1 MKLSRFRD
9 SKLFFWTIEVLAVVA
24 VVFILLQMK
33 YIFSPIGIIVSTLF
47 MPILVAGFLFYLFNP
62 LVLFLEKRKVP
73 RILSVIIIFIAF
85 IALIVLAIMQ
95 LGPTLAD
102 QVTELA
108 KAIPGYWQDFE
119 KWLQGLS
126 NNSSLQG
133 VDLKAELEKL
143 NISLP
148 KIMSVVV
155 DGVASSFGAIV
166 SFVSGF
172 VMILVTVPFIVFYM
186 FKDGHK
192 FVESS
197 GKFFPAAIRT
207 EAKQIIKE
215 MNKTISTYISSQ
227 AIDCIVVGIFTFV
240 GYLII
245 GQPYALLF
253 GLIAGATNIIPYLGP
268 FIGAAPAVIVAL
280 FTSPLQAL
288 LVIIVVTIVQQLDS
302 NLLSPYI
309 MGKSLSIHPLTIII
323 ILIVAGNLAGIFG
336 MILGVPVYAV
346 VKTVIVNVNRLIK
359 LRRTELALENN
370 PPDNPAPKI

>member
-9 SKLFFWTIEVLAVVA
+9 SKLFFWTIEVLAIVA

-85 IALIVLAIMQ
+85 IALIILAIMQ

-359 LRRTELALENN
+359 LRRNELALENN

>member
-9 SKLFFWTIEVLAVVA
+9 SKLFFWTIEVLAIVA

-33 YIFSPIGIIVSTLF
+33 YIFSPIGIVISTLF

-359 LRRTELALENN
+359 LRRNELALENN

>member
-85 IALIVLAIMQ
+85 ISLIVLAIMQ

-359 LRRTELALENN
+359 LRRSELALENN

>member
-1 MKLSRFRD
+1 
-9 SKLFFWTIEVLAVVA
+9 
-24 VVFILLQMK
+24 
-33 YIFSPIGIIVSTLF
+33 

-73 RILSVIIIFIAF
+73 RLLSVIVIFIAF
-85 IALIVLAIMQ
+85 ITLVVLAVMQ

-102 QVTELA
+102 QVAELA

-126 NNSSLQG
+126 NNSA
-133 VDLKAELEKL
+133 LKDIDMKQELEKL

-166 SFVSGF
+166 SFVSSF

-197 GKFFPAAIRT
+197 GNFFPAGIRS

-227 AIDCIVVGIFTFV
+227 AIDCMFVGLFTFI

-253 GLIAGATNIIPYLGP
+253 GFIAGATNIIPYLGP

-280 FTSPLQAL
+280 FTSPVQAL
-288 LVIIVVTIVQQLDS
+288 LVIVVVTIVQQIDS

-336 MILGVPVYAV
+336 MILGVPLYAV
-346 VKTVIVNVNRLIK
+346 VKTIIVNVNRLIK
-359 LRRTELALENN
+359 LRRGQLAIDNN
-370 PPDNPAPKI
+370 LPNPDTPKK

>member
-9 SKLFFWTIEVLAVVA
+9 SKLFFWTIEILAVVA
-24 VVFILLQMK
+24 VIFILLQMK
-33 YIFSPIGIIVSTLF
+33 YIFSPIGIIISTLF

-85 IALIVLAIMQ
+85 IGLIVLAVMQ
-95 LGPTLAD
+95 LGPTLAE
-102 QVTELA
+102 QVTGLA

-119 KWLQGLS
+119 KWLQGIS
-126 NNSSLQG
+126 KNSSLQG

-155 DGVASSFGAIV
+155 DGVASSFGAII

-227 AIDCIVVGIFTFV
+227 AIDCLVVGLFTFI

-346 VKTVIVNVNRLIK
+346 VKTIIMNVNRLIK
-359 LRRTELALENN
+359 LRRGELALENN
-370 PPDNPAPKI
+370 PPDPPAPKA

>member
-1 MKLSRFRD
+1 ME
-9 SKLFFWTIEVLAVVA
+9 ILAVVV

-85 IALIVLAIMQ
+85 ITLVVLAVMQ
-95 LGPTLAD
+95 LGPTLAN

-108 KAIPGYWQDFE
+108 KAIPAYWQDFE
-119 KWLQGLS
+119 KWLQSVS
-126 NNSSLQG
+126 NNPSIQG
-133 VDLKAELEKL
+133 IDLKAELDKL

-148 KIMSVVV
+148 KIMSAVV
-155 DGVASSFGAIV
+155 DGVASSFGAII
-166 SFVSGF
+166 SFVSSF

-197 GKFFPAAIRT
+197 GNFFPAAIRE

-227 AIDCIVVGIFTFV
+227 AIDCLVVGLFTFV

-309 MGKSLSIHPLTIII
+309 VGKSLSIHPLTIII

-346 VKTVIVNVNRLIK
+346 VKTVILNVNRLIK
-359 LRRTELALENN
+359 LRRDELALENN
-370 PPDNPAPKI
+370 PPDPPAPKA

>member
-9 SKLFFWTIEVLAVVA
+9 SKLFFWTIEVLAIVA

-33 YIFSPIGIIVSTLF
+33 YIFSPIGIIISTLF

>member
-1 MKLSRFRD
+1 MKFSRFRD
-9 SKLFFWTIEVLAVVA
+9 SKLFFWTIEILAVVA

-33 YIFSPIGIIVSTLF
+33 YIFSPIGIIISTLF

-85 IALIVLAIMQ
+85 ITLVVLAVMQ
-95 LGPTLAD
+95 LGPTLAN

-108 KAIPGYWQDFE
+108 KAIPAYWQDFE
-119 KWLQGLS
+119 KWLQSVS
-126 NNSSLQG
+126 NNPSIQG
-133 VDLKAELEKL
+133 IDLKAELDKL

-148 KIMSVVV
+148 KIMSAVV
-155 DGVASSFGAIV
+155 DGVASSFGAII
-166 SFVSGF
+166 SFVSSF

-197 GKFFPAAIRT
+197 GNFFPAAIRE

-227 AIDCIVVGIFTFV
+227 AIDCLVVGLFTFV

-288 LVIIVVTIVQQLDS
+288 LVIVVVTIVQQLDS

-309 MGKSLSIHPLTIII
+309 VGKSLSIHPLTIII

-346 VKTVIVNVNRLIK
+346 VKTVILNVNRLIK
-359 LRRTELALENN
+359 LRRGELALENN
-370 PPDNPAPKI
+370 PPDPPAPKA

>member
-9 SKLFFWTIEVLAVVA
+9 SKLFFWTIEVLAIVA

-33 YIFSPIGIIVSTLF
+33 YIFSPIGIIISTLF

-359 LRRTELALENN
+359 LRRNELALENN

>member
-227 AIDCIVVGIFTFV
+227 AIDCIVVGMFTFV

-346 VKTVIVNVNRLIK
+346 IKTVIVNVNRLIK
-359 LRRTELALENN
+359 LRRNELALENN

>member
-1 MKLSRFRD
+1 MKFSRFRD
-9 SKLFFWTIEVLAVVA
+9 SKLFFWTIEILAVVA
-24 VVFILLQMK
+24 ILFVLLQMK

-73 RILSVIIIFIAF
+73 RLLSVILIFIAF
-85 IALIVLAIMQ
+85 ITLVVLAVMQ

-102 QVTELA
+102 QVAELA

-126 NNSSLQG
+126 NNSALK
-133 VDLKAELEKL
+133 DLDIKQELEKL

-155 DGVASSFGAIV
+155 DGVASSFGAII
-166 SFVSGF
+166 SFVSSF

-197 GKFFPAAIRT
+197 GKFFPAGIRS

-215 MNKTISTYISSQ
+215 MNKTIST
-227 AIDCIVVGIFTFV
+227 
-240 GYLII
+240 
-245 GQPYALLF
+245 
-253 GLIAGATNIIPYLGP
+253 
-268 FIGAAPAVIVAL
+268 
-280 FTSPLQAL
+280 
-288 LVIIVVTIVQQLDS
+288 
-302 NLLSPYI
+302 
-309 MGKSLSIHPLTIII
+309 
-323 ILIVAGNLAGIFG
+323 
-336 MILGVPVYAV
+336 
-346 VKTVIVNVNRLIK
+346 
-359 LRRTELALENN
+359 
-370 PPDNPAPKI
+370 

>member
-227 AIDCIVVGIFTFV
+227 AIDCIVVGMFTFV

-359 LRRTELALENN
+359 LRRNELALENN

>member
-227 AIDCIVVGIFTFV
+227 AIDCIVVGMFTFV

-359 LRRTELALENN
+359 LRRNELALENN
-370 PPDNPAPKI
+370 LPDNPAPKI

>member
-1 MKLSRFRD
+1 MKFSRFRD
-9 SKLFFWTIEVLAVVA
+9 SKLFFWTIEILAVVA

-33 YIFSPIGIIVSTLF
+33 YIFSPIGIIISTLF

-85 IALIVLAIMQ
+85 ITLVVLAVMQ
-95 LGPTLAD
+95 LGPTLAN

-108 KAIPGYWQDFE
+108 KAIPAYWQDFE
-119 KWLQGLS
+119 KWLQSVS
-126 NNSSLQG
+126 NNPSIQG
-133 VDLKAELEKL
+133 IDLKAELDKL

-148 KIMSVVV
+148 KIMSAVV
-155 DGVASSFGAIV
+155 DGVASSFGAII
-166 SFVSGF
+166 SFVSSF

-197 GKFFPAAIRT
+197 GNFFPAAIRE

-227 AIDCIVVGIFTFV
+227 AIDCLVVGLFTFV

-309 MGKSLSIHPLTIII
+309 VGKSLSIHPLTIII

-346 VKTVIVNVNRLIK
+346 VKTVILNVNRLIK
-359 LRRTELALENN
+359 LRRDELALENN
-370 PPDNPAPKI
+370 PPDPPAPKA

>member
-9 SKLFFWTIEVLAVVA
+9 SKLFFWTIEILAVVA
-24 VVFILLQMK
+24 VIFILLQMK
-33 YIFSPIGIIVSTLF
+33 YIFSPIGIIISTLF

-85 IALIVLAIMQ
+85 IGLIVLAVMQ
-95 LGPTLAD
+95 LGPTLAE
-102 QVTELA
+102 QVTGLA

-119 KWLQGLS
+119 KWLQGIS
-126 NNSSLQG
+126 KNSSLQG

-155 DGVASSFGAIV
+155 DGVASSFGAII

-227 AIDCIVVGIFTFV
+227 AIDCLVVGLFTFI

-309 MGKSLSIHPLTIII
+309 IGKSLSIHPLTIII

-346 VKTVIVNVNRLIK
+346 VKTIIMNVNRLIK
-359 LRRTELALENN
+359 LRRGELALENN
-370 PPDNPAPKI
+370 PPDPPASKA